1 MTQGKRFAQ
10 HGGEN
15 DLTHREDSDMHKMAV
30 LAKGVSNIG
39 TFFAT
44 STAEINKIAASEV
57 AYVYHTI
64 NHGLSY
70 NSTDCTV
77 KLNGTLFQDSC
88 IVRRCT
94 WAEPKLR

>member
-1 MTQGKRFAQ
+1 MMVRTDPDCTVCRRELSIN

-15 DLTHREDSDMHKMAV
+15 YLTCHEDKDVHKKAV
-30 LAKGVSNIG
+30 LAKGASNIG
-39 TFFAT
+39 TLFVT
-44 STAEINKIAASEV
+44 STAEIDKIAASEV

-77 KLNGTLFQDSC
+77 K
-88 IVRRCT
+88 
-94 WAEPKLR
+94 